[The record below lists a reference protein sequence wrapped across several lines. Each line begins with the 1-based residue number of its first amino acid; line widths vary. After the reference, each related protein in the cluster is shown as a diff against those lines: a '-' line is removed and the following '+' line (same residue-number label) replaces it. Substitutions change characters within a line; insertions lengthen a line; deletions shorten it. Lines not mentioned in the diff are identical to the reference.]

1 MYGTFTD
8 TTSIARI
15 MAGDA
20 DQQPAD
26 DATAAG
32 QTGSSPPDEEVKP
45 YQLHVSTKYIDL
57 TQQKL
62 EITRLPHEQSE
73 PNSVDWWE
81 PKPLVE
87 PLIDFWVEQYE
98 WRSEEAALNE
108 LPQFRTGFTIPNAE
122 APIRV
127 HFIHVRSAHTEDA
140 IPLLLI
146 PPFPLTCLS
155 FGHIL
160 KSFTEPENGA
170 QAFHLVIPSLPGL
183 GFSDALPNN
192 TPVISTTGEILNSLM
207 HRLEYP
213 HYLVTNAGSGAASPA
228 QIDWKLASYLATQHP
243 DACVGAHF
251 ISPPLAQPR
260 LQETPIAW
268 AKWSIAKL
276 FSAPIFAYHKD
287 DFSAL
292 KRNEVAK
299 GAADKNSSTPVQIG
313 LNHQLA
319 MQEPNTLAYALCD
332 SPTGLL
338 VFVLKY
344 LKLLAPHKEF
354 TPTEVVNFT
363 QLAWLPGPEA
373 AMRFWAHSLHHP
385 EISTQKK
392 AVAKKWRP
400 RVAIT
405 VFLGDEV
412 AAAEAAG
419 ESYQEDAPAQIRP
432 QHETKEDYACPAW
445 AKTKYKVLHTHRAS
459 GKAGLLAWERP
470 ELIAS
475 GVRSL
480 AQEVLKLDSRLKPST
495 APATAP
501 LERVVTGDD
510 GGNAEV
516 QFDDTAAA
524 AAALRA
530 AAMSP
535 EIGPQLETPGGEIP
549 PLVSRSLSSESA
561 LLAPIPES
569 EERAHP
575 RTETRTEDR
584 TETRRED
591 SSDTRVASDNED
603 KKDVEDNT
611 RETPNETNH
620 LLAKKNDEH
629 LAGRPSPRP
638 MYPLH

>member
-8 TTSIARI
+8 TTAISRI
-15 MAGDA
+15 MAGDEA
-20 DQQPAD
+20 NQQQGD
-26 DATAAG
+26 DAAAAAG
-32 QTGSSPPDEEVKP
+32 QTGSSSPPDEEVKP

-81 PKPLVE
+81 PKPMVE

-108 LPQFRTGFTIPNAE
+108 LPQFRTGFSIPNAE

-127 HFIHVRSAHTEDA
+127 HFIHVRSSHTDDA
-140 IPLLLI
+140 LPLLLI

-160 KSFTEPENGA
+160 KTFAEPENGA
-170 QAFHLVIPSLPGL
+170 QPFHLVIPSLPGL

-192 TPVISTTGEILNSLM
+192 TPVISTTGDILNSLM
-207 HRLEYP
+207 NRLEYP

-243 DACVGAHF
+243 DSCVGAHF
-251 ISPPLAQPR
+251 ISPPLAQPK
-260 LQETPIAW
+260 LQETPLAW

-292 KRNEVAK
+292 KRSQPVK
-299 GAADKNSSTPVQIG
+299 GSADKKSQTPAQIA
-313 LNHQLA
+313 LNQQLA

-338 VFVLKY
+338 VFMLKY

-385 EISTQKK
+385 ETPTKK
-392 AVAKKWRP
+392 KPVAKKWRP

-405 VFLGDEV
+405 VFLGEE
-412 AAAEAAG
+412 AAAAAAKASG
-419 ESYQEDAPAQIRP
+419 DSAQESVVQVLP

-445 AKTKYKVLHTHRAS
+445 AKTKYKVLYTHRAS
-459 GKAGLLAWERP
+459 GKAGLLSWERP

-480 AQEVLKLDSRLKPST
+480 AQEVLKLDSRLMPKA

-510 GGNAEV
+510 GGNTEV
-516 QFDDTAAA
+516 FDDTAAA

-535 EIGPQLETPGGEIP
+535 EIGPQPDTPACEVPALG
-549 PLVSRSLSSESA
+549 SRSLSTESA

-575 RTETRTEDR
+575 HRADSVETQ
-584 TETRRED
+584 
-591 SSDTRVASDNED
+591 VASETED
-603 KKDVEDNT
+603 KKDTPEDNT
-611 RETPNETNH
+611 REVPDETNR
-620 LLAKKNDEH
+620 LLAKKNDDYM
-629 LAGRPSPRP
+629 AARPSPRP